1 MKGDSLEIDE
11 MWTFIGTKEE
21 QAWLWLAVS
30 YQTRQIVGMALGKR
44 DLATAQRLWNDLPH
58 SYWKKTVYTDLY
70 TVYPALIGEWQHRPC
85 AKGEGRTNTV
95 ERVNCTLRQRVSPLV
110 RKTLSFARCPK
121 RLWQRLRWFIEGYN
135 KSREQIYTKQTTL
148 NA

>member
-70 TVYPALIGEWQHRPC
+70 TVYPALIGEC
-85 AKGEGRTNTV
+85 ATSSLCEGRGTH
-95 ERVNCTLRQRVSPLV
+95 Q
-110 RKTLSFARCPK
+110 
-121 RLWQRLRWFIEGYN
+121 
-135 KSREQIYTKQTTL
+135 
-148 NA
+148 